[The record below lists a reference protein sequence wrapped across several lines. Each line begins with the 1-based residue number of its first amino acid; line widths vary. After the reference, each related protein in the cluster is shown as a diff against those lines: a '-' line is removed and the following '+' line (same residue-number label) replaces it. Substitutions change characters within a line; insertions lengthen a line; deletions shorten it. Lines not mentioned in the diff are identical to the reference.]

1 MCTAVSRWLTRM
13 PLRRGDDLWSHTGA
27 AIGLAVVGTVVVGAI
42 GSIDA
47 GALALYVLA
56 IPAAVYVGLIHFWP
70 AVRTDIAA
78 TRRHREAIEA
88 EDSAVASAREILEG
102 GRTDEH

>member
-1 MCTAVSRWLTRM
+1 MCTAAGRWLARM
-13 PLRRGDDLWSHTGA
+13 PRRRGRDLWSHTGA
-27 AIGLAVVGTVVVGAI
+27 AIGLALVGAVVVAAI

-78 TRRHREAIEA
+78 TRRHREAVEA
-88 EDSAVASAREILEG
+88 EDSAVASAQQILEG
-102 GRTDEH
+102 GRTDE

>member
-1 MCTAVSRWLTRM
+1 MCTAVGRWLTRM
-13 PLRRGDDLWSHTGA
+13 PRRRGRALWSHTGA
-27 AIGLAVVGTVVVGAI
+27 TLGLAVVGAVIVGAI
-42 GSIDA
+42 GSIAA

-56 IPAAVYVGLIHFWP
+56 IPAAAYVGLIHFWP

-78 TRRHREAIEA
+78 TRRHREAVEA

-102 GRTDEH
+102 GRSDEQ

>member
-1 MCTAVSRWLTRM
+1 MRTAVGRWLMRM
-13 PLRRGDDLWSHTGA
+13 PLRRSRDLWAHTAAALGLAIVGA
-27 AIGLAVVGTVVVGAI
+27 AVVGAI

-47 GALALYVLA
+47 AAVALYVLA

-70 AVRTDIAA
+70 AIRTDFAA
-78 TRRHREAIEA
+78 TRRHREAVEA

-102 GRTDEH
+102 DRTDEQ

>member
-1 MCTAVSRWLTRM
+1 MRTAVGRWLMRM
-13 PLRRGDDLWSHTGA
+13 PLRRGRDLWAHTGA
-27 AIGLAVVGTVVVGAI
+27 AIGLAVVGAAVVGGI

-70 AVRTDIAA
+70 AIRTDIAA
-78 TRRHREAIEA
+78 TRRHREAVEA
-88 EDSAVASAREILEG
+88 EDSAVASAQEILGG
-102 GRTDEH
+102 GRTDEQ